1 LKKIKQKLIIQE
13 IEFEHRVLKNPLY
26 YEERKVSDGQIEFRN
41 VSLSQLLNEGWI
53 IKTGWANVD
62 VMPAKR
68 EKLDTSLFVSTIVLE
83 KEEQ

>member
-1 LKKIKQKLIIQE
+1 MKKIKQKLIIQE